1 MNRDNQIRRAIAGL
15 ISTAVLLL
23 AACGDSTEPE
33 PLVDRIT
40 MPTDVSVNAGDH
52 FTIPIYVENAAPVA
66 AVAVPLQYAN
76 SVMRCDSVSF
86 IDSRCSTF
94 LFQKYFSRADTIQ
107 IGLIDTIGLAAGKG
121 LMATLHFWAF
131 GNAPDTEVV
140 IDLFDTPVL
149 DFGYADTSLVF
160 GVMTPQFQPGRVRI
174 KTQL

>member
-1 MNRDNQIRRAIAGL
+1 MIRANLIRWGCAGL
-15 ISTAVLLL
+15 IGAAVLLL
-23 AACGDSTEPE
+23 ASCGDSTEPE
-33 PLVDRIT
+33 LLVDRIT
-40 MPTDVSVNAGDH
+40 MPTDIQVNAGDH
-52 FTIPIYVENAAPVA
+52 FAVPVYVENDAPVA

-94 LFQKYFSRADTIQ
+94 LFQRYFTRADTIY

-140 IDLFDTPVL
+140 IDLFETPVL

-160 GVMTPQFQPGRVRI
+160 GVITPQFQAGRVRI